1 VSPSHPSA
9 ASREIPLL
17 ASFLKKTREER
28 GLSLREVATKAE
40 DLGELLPFA
49 TLARIERGEVEPRI
63 SKLSALLKIY
73 QVPAAVVA
81 EYLDMD
87 ERARAAEQTALPD
100 DIGALVELAQRALKQ
115 GDYQRGSLIA
125 QRIFAYDPFDDELG
139 DYHAGLRAIAIG
151 FWNAGL
157 DRVAQDAVGR
167 MLCDEA
173 RIGRDNLLAA
183 LIMQGR
189 IWGSRASHHT
199 ALAFYERVLALLT
212 PDDNEGLVAN
222 VHHNIAVVHYQ
233 QGNAASATRSL
244 DVAFPIY
251 EKRKDIY
258 NLANAWTLRAK
269 IARLNGDGEAAVR
282 HARMALGISEKHPEA
297 GGHLPERHCSLG
309 QELRLSKAPPGETLH
324 HLEAALSMA
333 IEKKLKYERFHAH
346 YQLYLFYEEQ
356 GESARAALELENAK
370 HFVTGIDEKSPET
383 EHIRT
388 LIKEERAGG
397 AHVSA
402 QATSQGTRKMGG
414 ARPRRR
420 TRGGERPGA

>member
-1 VSPSHPSA
+1 MSPSDPSA
-9 ASREIPLL
+9 ASREVPLL

-81 EYLDMD
+81 EYLDLD
-87 ERARAAEQTALPD
+87 ERARAAEQAALPD
-100 DIGALVELAQRALKQ
+100 DIDSLVDTVKEALKR
-115 GDYQRGSLIA
+115 GDYDRGSLVA
-125 QRIFAYDPFDDELG
+125 QRVFALDPDDEELLA
-139 DYHAGLRAIAIG
+139 YHQGLRSIAIG
-151 FWNAGL
+151 FWVAGL
-157 DRVAQDAVGR
+157 DRVAQDALDR
-167 MLCDEA
+167 MLSDEG
-173 RIGRDNLLAA
+173 RLSRDNLLGA
-183 LIMQGR
+183 LIIQGN
-189 IWGSRASHHT
+189 IWRERAAFQT

-212 PDDNEGLVAN
+212 ADDNETLVAT
-222 VHHNIAVVHYQ
+222 VHHNIAVIQYR

-251 EKRKDIY
+251 ERKKDY
-258 NLANAWTLRAK
+258 WNLATAWILRAK

-282 HARMALGISEKHPEA
+282 HAKMALGISENHPEA
-297 GGHLPERHCSLG
+297 EGHLPERHCDLG
-309 QELRLSKAPPGETLH
+309 RELRLSHAPPGEILH

-356 GESARAALELENAK
+356 GEGARAALELENAK
-370 HFVTGIDEKSPET
+370 HFVMGLDEKSPET
-383 EHIRT
+383 EHIRR
-388 LIKEERAGG
+388 LLREERAGG

-402 QATSQGTRKMGG
+402 QATSQGNRKVGG